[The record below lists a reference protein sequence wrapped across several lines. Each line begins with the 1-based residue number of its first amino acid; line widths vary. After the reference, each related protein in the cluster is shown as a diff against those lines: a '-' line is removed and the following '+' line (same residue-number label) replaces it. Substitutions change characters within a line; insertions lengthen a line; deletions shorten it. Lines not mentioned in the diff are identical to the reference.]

1 MKKGFTL
8 IELIVV
14 VAIIGILSAVLLPNI
29 QGATERARIARAVSD
44 VQSITMACHRYFE
57 DVGEF
62 PVSDRET
69 GVGLREPGLTDIDN
83 VDEDHQPR
91 WNGPYLL
98 KYSLEHPWKGS
109 LGYHTGG
116 DTWDRD
122 GIDENCTISIFWFA
136 NIFDFDD
143 APYGT
148 PIPQATWDRLKE
160 LMGDNLDGGPNR
172 TGLFYIA
179 G

>member
-62 PVSDRET
+62 PVSDRDT
-69 GVGLREPGLTDIDN
+69 TLGLREPGLTDINN

-98 KYSLEHPWKGS
+98 KYSLEHPWRGS
-109 LGYHTGG
+109 TGYHSRYSGI
-116 DTWDRD
+116 DKWDRD
-122 GIDENCTISIFWFA
+122 GIADNCVISIFWFRD
-136 NIFDFDD
+136 IFD
-143 APYGT
+143 AHGT
-148 PIPQATWDRLKE
+148 PIPQATWDRLEE
-160 LMGDNLDGGPNR
+160 LMGDNLRGGPD
-172 TGLFYIA
+172 TAGIFYIA